1 VLLSYLDGLAAQRT
15 AYPQAARHSRLAGCL
30 STRARDGSER
40 SDTAGEPITIRKAT
54 EDFETE
60 ALNTMKAST
69 LKQYKLLFRELNK
82 FIDGKGLVFLKQLG
96 VVEVREFRNSWTVGP
111 RRAGKHL
118 ERLKRFFNFCI
129 ENEWLEVNPARPLKP
144 PKVSDTD
151 VIPFTEDEIK
161 KILTACSKY
170 DGPNRERL
178 KVLANLMLATGLRI
192 GDAVT
197 IRKDRVVK
205 TPEGYSV
212 VLRTAKTG
220 THVSCPVPNAL
231 AKSLLGLAAD
241 TPFWSGKSSMEKCAS
256 NWRKI
261 FQRAFK
267 ALR

>member
-1 VLLSYLDGLAAQRT
+1 
-15 AYPQAARHSRLAGCL
+15 
-30 STRARDGSER
+30 
-40 SDTAGEPITIRKAT
+40 
-54 EDFETE
+54 
-60 ALNTMKAST
+60 MKAST